1 MAIDDVQE
9 RFSGQAEKVGSTVS
23 TAIEGLRDRTADLVR
38 ADGGSVFR
46 EFHRLGSR
54 IDDAEE
60 RLNERIEAATAGLD
74 DQLDDLLKA
83 SKRTTW
89 PRRLVWL
96 TLGAALGAGAAYLA
110 DPDRGKARR
119 SQLSDQATA
128 RSRQVADEVATRAK
142 DAARQA
148 KGEAIEQVKG
158 ALPDQPETDAAL
170 LQQRIRSE
178 VLGKR
183 DDVEHVVLR
192 IDGPGTVALKGTV
205 AAAETERELLAQVA
219 EVEGVTE
226 VASELTVDAR

>member
-9 RFSGQAEKVGSTVS
+9 RFSGQAEKVGSTV
-23 TAIEGLRDRTADLVR
+23 TAAIDELRDRTADLVR

-46 EFHRLGSR
+46 EFHRLGRR

-60 RLNERIEAATAGLD
+60 RLHARIDTTAAGLE
-74 DQLDDLLKA
+74 DQLDDLLSA

-89 PRRLVWL
+89 PRRLLWL
-96 TLGAALGAGAAYLA
+96 TIGALLGAGAAYLA

-119 SQLSDQATA
+119 SQLSEQATA
-128 RSRQVADEVATRAK
+128 RSRQVADDVANRAK

-148 KGEAIEQVKG
+148 KGEAIEQAKDV
-158 ALPDQPETDAAL
+158 LPDQPEGDAAL

-183 DDVEHVVLR
+183 EDVADVVLR
-192 IDGPGTVALKGTV
+192 VDGPGTVALKGTV
-205 AAAETERELLAQVA
+205 PAPETERSLLTEIAR
-219 EVEGVTE
+219 VEGVTE
-226 VASELTVDAR
+226 VSSELTVSSR